1 MIKILILLKEYWVI
15 NLENRINK
23 IFSNLKSNNK
33 KAFISFT
40 TAGFPNEE
48 TSLEIIKSIADSGAD
63 IHEIS
68 FPHAEAQA
76 DGPIIQLAN
85 IESIKN
91 GINFEKVINIAKK
104 SREYNQDIGLVMMG
118 YLNNIF
124 IYGIDKFAKE
134 VSGIIDAVICVDLP
148 EDVIEE
154 SQLKEA
160 LKKENIALIKLVTP
174 TTSDERIQ
182 KLVKD
187 ADGFI
192 YSVNVAGITGVKSA
206 QIDKVNAQIS
216 RIKKYTDLPV
226 VSGFGIKTEEDV
238 RVFSKSNADG
248 IVIGSGIVEKIQ
260 EVSKKETNKNKIT
273 DFVREFC
280 SKLIKN
286 LNS

>member
-1 MIKILILLKEYWVI
+1 MI
-15 NLENRINK
+15 NLENRISK
-23 IFSNLKSNNK
+23 IFKNLKSENK

-40 TAGFPNEE
+40 TAGYPDED
-48 TSLEIIKSIADSGAD
+48 TSLEIIKSVADSGAN

-118 YLNNIF
+118 YLNNIY

-206 QIDKVNAQIS
+206 QIDMVNSQIS

-238 RVFSKSNADG
+238 KVFSKSNADG

-260 EVSKKETNKNKIT
+260 QVSKNETNKNKIA
-273 DFVREFC
+273 DFVKDFC
-280 SKLIKN
+280 SKLIIN

>member
-1 MIKILILLKEYWVI
+1 MT
-15 NLENRINK
+15 NLENRISK
-23 IFSNLKSNNK
+23 IFKNLKSENK

-40 TAGFPNEE
+40 TAGYPDED
-48 TSLEIIKSIADSGAD
+48 TSLEIIKSVADSGAN

-206 QIDKVNAQIS
+206 QIDMVNSQIS

-238 RVFSKSNADG
+238 KVFSKSNADG

-260 EVSKKETNKNKIT
+260 EVSKNETNKNKIA
-273 DFVREFC
+273 DFVKDFC
-280 SKLIKN
+280 SKLIIN

>member
-1 MIKILILLKEYWVI
+1 MI
-15 NLENRINK
+15 NLENRIDK
-23 IFSNLKSNNK
+23 IFKNLKSANK

-40 TAGFPNEE
+40 TAGFPEE
-48 TSLEIIKSIADSGAD
+48 DTSLEIIKSIADSGAH

-91 GINFEKVINIAKK
+91 GINFNKVINIAKEARK
-104 SREYNQDIGLVMMG
+104 YNQEIGLVMMG

-124 IYGIDKFAKE
+124 IYGIEKFAKD

-148 EDVIEE
+148 ADVIEE
-154 SQLKEA
+154 NELKEA
-160 LKKENIALIKLVTP
+160 LKKEDIALIKLITP
-174 TTSDERIQ
+174 TTSDDRIK
-182 KLVKD
+182 KLVAD
-187 ADGFI
+187 AEGFI

-206 QIDKVNAQIS
+206 EIDKVNAQIS

-226 VSGFGIKTEEDV
+226 VSGFGIKTPEDV
-238 RVFSKSNADG
+238 KNFSKSNADG
-248 IVIGSGIVEKIQ
+248 IVIGSAIVEKIQ
-260 EVSKKETNKNKIT
+260 EISKKSDDKHNIAKFIK
-273 DFVREFC
+273 DFCEEM
-280 SKLIKN
+280 IAN

>member
-1 MIKILILLKEYWVI
+1 MI
-15 NLENRINK
+15 NLENRIDK
-23 IFSNLKSNNK
+23 IFKNLKSVNK

-40 TAGFPNEE
+40 TAGFPEE
-48 TSLEIIKSIADSGAD
+48 NTSLEIIKSIADSGAH

-91 GINFEKVINIAKK
+91 GINFNKVISIA
-104 SREYNQDIGLVMMG
+104 REARKYNQEIGLVMMG

-124 IYGIDKFAKE
+124 VYGIEKFAKE

-148 EDVIEE
+148 TDVIEE
-154 SQLKEA
+154 NELKEA
-160 LKKENIALIKLVTP
+160 LKKENIALIKLITP
-174 TTSDERIQ
+174 TTSDDRIK
-182 KLVKD
+182 KLVAD
-187 ADGFI
+187 AEGFI

-206 QIDKVNAQIS
+206 EIDKVNAQIS

-226 VSGFGIKTEEDV
+226 VSGFGIKTPEDV
-238 RVFSKSNADG
+238 KNFYKSNADG
-248 IVIGSGIVEKIQ
+248 IVIGSAIVEKIQ
-260 EVSKKETNKNKIT
+260 EISKKSDDKHNIAKFIK
-273 DFVREFC
+273 DFCEEM
-280 SKLIKN
+280 IAN

>member
-1 MIKILILLKEYWVI
+1 MI
-15 NLENRINK
+15 NLENRIDK
-23 IFSNLKSNNK
+23 IFKNLKSANK

-40 TAGFPNEE
+40 TAGFPEE
-48 TSLEIIKSIADSGAD
+48 DTSLKIIKSIADSGAH

-91 GINFEKVINIAKK
+91 GINFNKVINIAKEARK
-104 SREYNQDIGLVMMG
+104 YNQEIGLVMMG

-124 IYGIDKFAKE
+124 IYGIEKFAKD

-148 EDVIEE
+148 ADVIEE
-154 SQLKEA
+154 NELKEA
-160 LKKENIALIKLVTP
+160 LKKENIALIKLITP
-174 TTSDERIQ
+174 TTSDDRIK
-182 KLVKD
+182 KLVAD
-187 ADGFI
+187 AEGFI

-206 QIDKVNAQIS
+206 EIDKVNAQIS

-226 VSGFGIKTEEDV
+226 VSGFGIKTPEDV
-238 RVFSKSNADG
+238 KNFSKSNADG
-248 IVIGSGIVEKIQ
+248 IVIGSAIVEKIQ
-260 EVSKKETNKNKIT
+260 EISKKSDDKHNIAKFIK
-273 DFVREFC
+273 DFCEEM
-280 SKLIKN
+280 IAN

>member
-1 MIKILILLKEYWVI
+1 VI
-15 NLENRINK
+15 NLENRIDK
-23 IFSNLKSNNK
+23 IFKNLKSANK

-40 TAGFPNEE
+40 TAGFPEE
-48 TSLEIIKSIADSGAD
+48 DASLEIIKSIADSGAH

-91 GINFEKVINIAKK
+91 GINFNKVINIAKEARK
-104 SREYNQDIGLVMMG
+104 YNQEIGLVMMG

-124 IYGIDKFAKE
+124 VYGIEKFAKE

-148 EDVIEE
+148 ADVIEE
-154 SQLKEA
+154 NELKEA
-160 LKKENIALIKLVTP
+160 LKKENIALIKLITP
-174 TTSDERIQ
+174 TTSDDRIK
-182 KLVKD
+182 KLVAD
-187 ADGFI
+187 AEGFI

-206 QIDKVNAQIS
+206 EIDKVNAQIS

-226 VSGFGIKTEEDV
+226 VSGFGIKTPEDV
-238 RVFSKSNADG
+238 KNFSKSNADG
-248 IVIGSGIVEKIQ
+248 IVIGSAIVEKIQ
-260 EVSKKETNKNKIT
+260 EISKKSDDKHNIAKFIK
-273 DFVREFC
+273 DFCEEM
-280 SKLIKN
+280 IAN

>member
-1 MIKILILLKEYWVI
+1 VI
-15 NLENRINK
+15 NLENRIDK
-23 IFSNLKSNNK
+23 IFKNLKSANK

-40 TAGFPNEE
+40 TAGFPEE
-48 TSLEIIKSIADSGAD
+48 DTSLEIIKSIADSGAH

-91 GINFEKVINIAKK
+91 GINFNKVINIAKEARK
-104 SREYNQDIGLVMMG
+104 HNQEIGLVMMG

-124 IYGIDKFAKE
+124 IYGIEKFANE

-148 EDVIEE
+148 ADVIEE
-154 SQLKEA
+154 NELKEA
-160 LKKENIALIKLVTP
+160 LKKENIALIKLITP
-174 TTSDERIQ
+174 TTSDDRIK
-182 KLVKD
+182 KLVAD
-187 ADGFI
+187 AEGFI

-206 QIDKVNAQIS
+206 EIDKVNAQIS

-226 VSGFGIKTEEDV
+226 VSGFGIKTPEDV
-238 RVFSKSNADG
+238 KNFSKSNADG
-248 IVIGSGIVEKIQ
+248 IVIGSAIVEKIQ
-260 EVSKKETNKNKIT
+260 EISKKSDDKHNIAKFIK
-273 DFVREFC
+273 DFCEEM
-280 SKLIKN
+280 IAN

>member
-1 MIKILILLKEYWVI
+1 MI
-15 NLENRINK
+15 NLENRIDK
-23 IFSNLKSNNK
+23 IFKNLKSANK

-40 TAGFPNEE
+40 TAGFPEE
-48 TSLEIIKSIADSGAD
+48 DTSLEIIKSIADSGAH

-91 GINFEKVINIAKK
+91 GINFNKVINIAKEARK
-104 SREYNQDIGLVMMG
+104 HNQEIGLVMMG

-124 IYGIDKFAKE
+124 VYGIEKFAKE

-148 EDVIEE
+148 ADVIEE
-154 SQLKEA
+154 NELKEA
-160 LKKENIALIKLVTP
+160 LKKENIAFIKLIKP
-174 TTSDERIQ
+174 TTSDDRIK
-182 KLVKD
+182 KLVAD
-187 ADGFI
+187 AEGFI

-206 QIDKVNAQIS
+206 EIDKVNAQIS

-226 VSGFGIKTEEDV
+226 VSGFGIKTPEDV
-238 RVFSKSNADG
+238 KNFSKSNADG
-248 IVIGSGIVEKIQ
+248 IVIGSAIVEKIQ
-260 EVSKKETNKNKIT
+260 EISKKSDDKHNIAKFIK
-273 DFVREFC
+273 DFCEEM
-280 SKLIKN
+280 IAN

>member
-1 MIKILILLKEYWVI
+1 MI
-15 NLENRINK
+15 NLENRIDK
-23 IFSNLKSNNK
+23 IFKNLKSVNK

-40 TAGFPNEE
+40 TAGFPEE
-48 TSLEIIKSIADSGAD
+48 DTSLEIIKSIADSGAH

-91 GINFEKVINIAKK
+91 GINFNKVINIAKEARK
-104 SREYNQDIGLVMMG
+104 YNQEIGLVMMG

-124 IYGIDKFAKE
+124 IYGIEKFAKE

-148 EDVIEE
+148 ADVIEE
-154 SQLKEA
+154 NELKEA
-160 LKKENIALIKLVTP
+160 LKKENIALIKLITP
-174 TTSDERIQ
+174 TTSDDRIK
-182 KLVKD
+182 KLVAD
-187 ADGFI
+187 AEGFI

-206 QIDKVNAQIS
+206 EIDKVNAQIS

-226 VSGFGIKTEEDV
+226 VSGFGIKTPEDV
-238 RVFSKSNADG
+238 KNFSKSNADG
-248 IVIGSGIVEKIQ
+248 IVIGSAIVEKIQ
-260 EVSKKETNKNKIT
+260 EISKKSDDKHNVAKFIK
-273 DFVREFC
+273 DFCEEM
-280 SKLIKN
+280 IAN

>member
-1 MIKILILLKEYWVI
+1 MI
-15 NLENRINK
+15 NLENRIDK
-23 IFSNLKSNNK
+23 IFKNLKSANK

-40 TAGFPNEE
+40 TAGFPEE
-48 TSLEIIKSIADSGAD
+48 DTSLEIIKSIADSGAH

-91 GINFEKVINIAKK
+91 GINFNKVINIAKEARK
-104 SREYNQDIGLVMMG
+104 YNQEIGLVMMG

-124 IYGIDKFAKE
+124 VYGIEKFAKE

-148 EDVIEE
+148 ADVIEE
-154 SQLKEA
+154 NELKEA
-160 LKKENIALIKLVTP
+160 LKKENIALIKLITP
-174 TTSDERIQ
+174 TTSDDRIK
-182 KLVKD
+182 KLVAD
-187 ADGFI
+187 AEGFI

-206 QIDKVNAQIS
+206 EIDKVNAQIS

-226 VSGFGIKTEEDV
+226 VSGFGIKTPEDV
-238 RVFSKSNADG
+238 KNFSKSNADG
-248 IVIGSGIVEKIQ
+248 IVIGSAIVEKIQ
-260 EVSKKETNKNKIT
+260 EISKKSDDKHNIAKFIK
-273 DFVREFC
+273 DFCEEM
-280 SKLIKN
+280 IAN

>member
-1 MIKILILLKEYWVI
+1 MI
-15 NLENRINK
+15 NLENRIDK
-23 IFSNLKSNNK
+23 IFKNLKSANK

-40 TAGFPNEE
+40 TAGFPEE
-48 TSLEIIKSIADSGAD
+48 DTSLEIIKSIADSGAH

-91 GINFEKVINIAKK
+91 GINFNKVISIA
-104 SREYNQDIGLVMMG
+104 REARKYNQEIGLVMMG

-124 IYGIDKFAKE
+124 IYGIEKFAKD

-148 EDVIEE
+148 ADVIEE
-154 SQLKEA
+154 NELKEA
-160 LKKENIALIKLVTP
+160 LKKENIALIKLITP
-174 TTSDERIQ
+174 TTSDDRIK
-182 KLVKD
+182 KLVAD
-187 ADGFI
+187 AEGFI

-206 QIDKVNAQIS
+206 EIDKVNAQIS

-226 VSGFGIKTEEDV
+226 VSGFGIKTPEDV
-238 RVFSKSNADG
+238 KNFSKSNADG
-248 IVIGSGIVEKIQ
+248 IVIGSAIVEKIQ
-260 EVSKKETNKNKIT
+260 EISKQSDDKHNIAKFIK
-273 DFVREFC
+273 DFCEEM
-280 SKLIKN
+280 IAN

>member
-1 MIKILILLKEYWVI
+1 MI
-15 NLENRINK
+15 NLENRIDK
-23 IFSNLKSNNK
+23 IFKNLKSANK

-40 TAGFPNEE
+40 TAGFPEE
-48 TSLEIIKSIADSGAD
+48 DTSLEIIKSIADSGAH

-91 GINFEKVINIAKK
+91 GINFNKVISIA
-104 SREYNQDIGLVMMG
+104 REARKYNQEIGLVMMG

-124 IYGIDKFAKE
+124 VYGIEKFAKD

-148 EDVIEE
+148 TDVIEE
-154 SQLKEA
+154 NELKEA
-160 LKKENIALIKLVTP
+160 LKKENIALIKLITP
-174 TTSDERIQ
+174 TTSDDRIK
-182 KLVKD
+182 KLVAD
-187 ADGFI
+187 AEGFI

-206 QIDKVNAQIS
+206 EIDKVNAQIS

-226 VSGFGIKTEEDV
+226 VSGFGIKTPEDV
-238 RVFSKSNADG
+238 KNFSKSNADG
-248 IVIGSGIVEKIQ
+248 IVIGSAIVEKIQ
-260 EVSKKETNKNKIT
+260 EISKKSDDKHNIAKFIK
-273 DFVREFC
+273 DFCEEM
-280 SKLIKN
+280 IAN

>member
-1 MIKILILLKEYWVI
+1 VI
-15 NLENRINK
+15 NLENRIDK
-23 IFSNLKSNNK
+23 IFKKLKSANK

-40 TAGFPNEE
+40 TAGFPEE
-48 TSLEIIKSIADSGAD
+48 DTSLEIIKSIADSGAH

-91 GINFEKVINIAKK
+91 GINFNKVINIAKEARK
-104 SREYNQDIGLVMMG
+104 YNQEIGLVMMG

-124 IYGIDKFAKE
+124 VYGIEKFAKE

-148 EDVIEE
+148 ADVIEE
-154 SQLKEA
+154 NELKEA
-160 LKKENIALIKLVTP
+160 LKKENIALIKLITP
-174 TTSDERIQ
+174 TTSDDRIK
-182 KLVKD
+182 KLVAD
-187 ADGFI
+187 AEGFI

-206 QIDKVNAQIS
+206 EIDKVNAQIS

-226 VSGFGIKTEEDV
+226 VSGFGIKTPEDV
-238 RVFSKSNADG
+238 KNFSKSNADG
-248 IVIGSGIVEKIQ
+248 IVIGSAIVEKIQ
-260 EVSKKETNKNKIT
+260 EISKKSDDKHNIAKFIK
-273 DFVREFC
+273 DFCEEM
-280 SKLIKN
+280 IAN

>member
-1 MIKILILLKEYWVI
+1 MI

-23 IFSNLKSNNK
+23 IFKNLKSANK

-40 TAGFPNEE
+40 TAGFPEE
-48 TSLEIIKSIADSGAD
+48 DTSLEIIKSIADSGAH

-91 GINFEKVINIAKK
+91 GINFNKVINIAIEARK
-104 SREYNQDIGLVMMG
+104 YNQEIGLVMMG

-124 IYGIDKFAKE
+124 VYGIKKFAKE

-148 EDVIEE
+148 ADVIEE
-154 SQLKEA
+154 NELKEA
-160 LKKENIALIKLVTP
+160 LKKENIALIKLITP
-174 TTSDERIQ
+174 TTSDDRIK
-182 KLVKD
+182 KLVAD
-187 ADGFI
+187 AEGFI

-206 QIDKVNAQIS
+206 EIDKVNAQIS

-226 VSGFGIKTEEDV
+226 VSGFGIKTPEDV
-238 RVFSKSNADG
+238 KNFSKSNADG
-248 IVIGSGIVEKIQ
+248 IVIGSAIVEKIQ
-260 EVSKKETNKNKIT
+260 EISKKSDDKHNIAKFIK
-273 DFVREFC
+273 DFCEEM
-280 SKLIKN
+280 IAN

>member
-1 MIKILILLKEYWVI
+1 VI
-15 NLENRINK
+15 NLENRIDK
-23 IFSNLKSNNK
+23 IFKNLKSANK

-40 TAGFPNEE
+40 TAGFPEE
-48 TSLEIIKSIADSGAD
+48 DTSLEIIKSIADSGAH

-91 GINFEKVINIAKK
+91 GINFNKVISIA
-104 SREYNQDIGLVMMG
+104 REARKYNQEIGLVMMG

-124 IYGIDKFAKE
+124 IYGIEKFAKD

-148 EDVIEE
+148 ADVIEE
-154 SQLKEA
+154 KELKEA
-160 LKKENIALIKLVTP
+160 LKKENIALIKLITP
-174 TTSDERIQ
+174 TTSDDRIK
-182 KLVKD
+182 KLVAD
-187 ADGFI
+187 AEGFI

-206 QIDKVNAQIS
+206 EIDKVNAQIS

-226 VSGFGIKTEEDV
+226 VSGFGIKTPEDV
-238 RVFSKSNADG
+238 KNFSKSNADG
-248 IVIGSGIVEKIQ
+248 IVIGSAIVEKIQ
-260 EVSKKETNKNKIT
+260 EISKKSDDKHNIAKFIK
-273 DFVREFC
+273 DFCEEM
-280 SKLIKN
+280 IAN

>member
-1 MIKILILLKEYWVI
+1 MI
-15 NLENRINK
+15 NLENRISK
-23 IFSNLKSNNK
+23 IFKNLKSENK

-40 TAGFPNEE
+40 TAGYPDED
-48 TSLEIIKSIADSGAD
+48 TSLEIIKSVADSGAN

-206 QIDKVNAQIS
+206 QIDIVNSQIS

-238 RVFSKSNADG
+238 KVFSKSNADG

-260 EVSKKETNKNKIT
+260 EVSKNETNKNKIA
-273 DFVREFC
+273 DFIKDFC
-280 SKLIKN
+280 SKLIIN

>member
-1 MIKILILLKEYWVI
+1 MI
-15 NLENRINK
+15 NLENRIDK
-23 IFSNLKSNNK
+23 IFKNLKSANK

-40 TAGFPNEE
+40 TAGFPEE
-48 TSLEIIKSIADSGAD
+48 DTSLEIIKSIADSGAH

-91 GINFEKVINIAKK
+91 GINFNKVISIARQARK
-104 SREYNQDIGLVMMG
+104 YNHEIGLVMMG

-124 IYGIDKFAKE
+124 IYGIEKFAKD

-148 EDVIEE
+148 ADVIEE
-154 SQLKEA
+154 KELKEA
-160 LKKENIALIKLVTP
+160 LKKENIALIKLITP
-174 TTSDERIQ
+174 TTSDDRIK
-182 KLVKD
+182 KLVAD
-187 ADGFI
+187 AEGFI

-206 QIDKVNAQIS
+206 EIDKVNAQIS

-226 VSGFGIKTEEDV
+226 VSGFGIKTPEDV
-238 RVFSKSNADG
+238 KNFSKSNADG
-248 IVIGSGIVEKIQ
+248 IVIGSAIVEKIQ
-260 EVSKKETNKNKIT
+260 EISKKSDDKHNIAKFIK
-273 DFVREFC
+273 DFCEEM
-280 SKLIKN
+280 IAN

>member
-1 MIKILILLKEYWVI
+1 MI
-15 NLENRINK
+15 NLENRIDK
-23 IFSNLKSNNK
+23 IFKNLKSANK

-40 TAGFPNEE
+40 TAGFPEE
-48 TSLEIIKSIADSGAD
+48 DTSLEIIKSIADSGAH

-91 GINFEKVINIAKK
+91 GINFNKVISIA
-104 SREYNQDIGLVMMG
+104 REARKYNQEIGLVMMG

-124 IYGIDKFAKE
+124 IYGIEKFAKE

-148 EDVIEE
+148 ADVIEE
-154 SQLKEA
+154 NELKEA
-160 LKKENIALIKLVTP
+160 LKKENIALIKLITP
-174 TTSDERIQ
+174 TTSDDRIK
-182 KLVKD
+182 KLVAD
-187 ADGFI
+187 AEGFI

-206 QIDKVNAQIS
+206 EIDKVNAQIS

-226 VSGFGIKTEEDV
+226 VSGFGIKTPEDV
-238 RVFSKSNADG
+238 KNFSKSNADG
-248 IVIGSGIVEKIQ
+248 IVIGSAIVEKIQ
-260 EVSKKETNKNKIT
+260 EVSKKSDDKHNVAKFIK
-273 DFVREFC
+273 DFCEEM
-280 SKLIKN
+280 IAN

>member
-1 MIKILILLKEYWVI
+1 MI
-15 NLENRINK
+15 NLENRIDK
-23 IFSNLKSNNK
+23 IFKNLKSVNK

-40 TAGFPNEE
+40 TAGFPEE
-48 TSLEIIKSIADSGAD
+48 DTSLEIIKSIADSGAH

-91 GINFEKVINIAKK
+91 GINFNKVINIAKEARK
-104 SREYNQDIGLVMMG
+104 YNQEIGLVMMG

-124 IYGIDKFAKE
+124 IYGIEKFAKD

-148 EDVIEE
+148 ADVIEE
-154 SQLKEA
+154 NELKEA
-160 LKKENIALIKLVTP
+160 LKKENIALIKLITP
-174 TTSDERIQ
+174 TTSDDRIK
-182 KLVKD
+182 KLVAD
-187 ADGFI
+187 AEGFI

-206 QIDKVNAQIS
+206 EIDKVNAQIS

-226 VSGFGIKTEEDV
+226 VSGFGIKTPEDV
-238 RVFSKSNADG
+238 KNFSKSNADG
-248 IVIGSGIVEKIQ
+248 IVIGSAIVEKIQ
-260 EVSKKETNKNKIT
+260 EISKKSDDKHNIAKFIK
-273 DFVREFC
+273 DFCEEM
-280 SKLIKN
+280 IAN

>member
-1 MIKILILLKEYWVI
+1 MI
-15 NLENRINK
+15 NLENRIDK
-23 IFSNLKSNNK
+23 IFKNLKSTNK

-40 TAGFPNEE
+40 TAGFPEE
-48 TSLEIIKSIADSGAD
+48 DTSLEIIKSIADSGAH

-91 GINFEKVINIAKK
+91 GINFNKVINIAKEARK
-104 SREYNQDIGLVMMG
+104 YNQEIGLVMMG

-124 IYGIDKFAKE
+124 VYGIEKFAKE

-148 EDVIEE
+148 ADVIEE
-154 SQLKEA
+154 NELKEA
-160 LKKENIALIKLVTP
+160 LKKENIALIKLITP
-174 TTSDERIQ
+174 TTSDDRIK
-182 KLVKD
+182 KLVAD
-187 ADGFI
+187 AEGFI

-206 QIDKVNAQIS
+206 EIDKVNAQIS

-226 VSGFGIKTEEDV
+226 VSGFGIKTPEDV
-238 RVFSKSNADG
+238 KNFSESNADG
-248 IVIGSGIVEKIQ
+248 IVIGSAIVEKIQ
-260 EVSKKETNKNKIT
+260 EISKKSDDKHNIAKFIK
-273 DFVREFC
+273 DFCEEM
-280 SKLIKN
+280 IAN

>member
-1 MIKILILLKEYWVI
+1 MI
-15 NLENRINK
+15 NLENRIDK
-23 IFSNLKSNNK
+23 IFKNLKSANK

-40 TAGFPNEE
+40 TAGFPEE
-48 TSLEIIKSIADSGAD
+48 DTSLEIIKSIADSGAH

-91 GINFEKVINIAKK
+91 GIDFNKVINIAKEARK
-104 SREYNQDIGLVMMG
+104 YNQEIGLVMMG

-124 IYGIDKFAKE
+124 IYGIEKFAKD

-148 EDVIEE
+148 SDVIEE
-154 SQLKEA
+154 KELKEA
-160 LKKENIALIKLVTP
+160 LKKENIALIKLITP
-174 TTSDERIQ
+174 TTSDDRIK
-182 KLVKD
+182 KLVAD
-187 ADGFI
+187 AEGFI

-206 QIDKVNAQIS
+206 EIDKVNAQIS

-226 VSGFGIKTEEDV
+226 VSGFGIKTPEDV
-238 RVFSKSNADG
+238 KNFSKSNADG
-248 IVIGSGIVEKIQ
+248 IVIGSAIVEKIQ
-260 EVSKKETNKNKIT
+260 EISRKSDDKHNVAKFIK
-273 DFVREFC
+273 DFCEEM
-280 SKLIKN
+280 IAN

>member
-1 MIKILILLKEYWVI
+1 MI
-15 NLENRINK
+15 NLENRIDK
-23 IFSNLKSNNK
+23 IFKNLKSANK

-40 TAGFPNEE
+40 TAGFPEE
-48 TSLEIIKSIADSGAD
+48 DTSLEIIKSIADSGAH

-91 GINFEKVINIAKK
+91 GINFNKVINIAKEARK
-104 SREYNQDIGLVMMG
+104 YNQEIGLVMMG

-124 IYGIDKFAKE
+124 VYGIEKFAKE

-148 EDVIEE
+148 ADVIEE
-154 SQLKEA
+154 NELKEA
-160 LKKENIALIKLVTP
+160 LKKENIALIKLITP
-174 TTSDERIQ
+174 TTSDDRIK
-182 KLVKD
+182 KLVAD
-187 ADGFI
+187 AEGFI

-206 QIDKVNAQIS
+206 EIDKVNAQIS

-226 VSGFGIKTEEDV
+226 VSGFGIKTPEDV
-238 RVFSKSNADG
+238 KNFSKSNADG
-248 IVIGSGIVEKIQ
+248 IVIGSAIVEKIQ
-260 EVSKKETNKNKIT
+260 EISKKSDDKHNVAKFIK
-273 DFVREFC
+273 DFCEEM
-280 SKLIKN
+280 IAN

>member
-1 MIKILILLKEYWVI
+1 MI
-15 NLENRINK
+15 NLENRIDK
-23 IFSNLKSNNK
+23 IFKNLKSANK

-40 TAGFPNEE
+40 TAGFPDED
-48 TSLEIIKSIADSGAD
+48 TSLEIIKSIADSGAH

-91 GINFEKVINIAKK
+91 GINFNKVINIAIEARK
-104 SREYNQDIGLVMMG
+104 YNQEIGLVMMG

-124 IYGIDKFAKE
+124 VYGIEKFAKE

-148 EDVIEE
+148 ADVIEE
-154 SQLKEA
+154 NELKEA
-160 LKKENIALIKLVTP
+160 LKKENIALIKLITP
-174 TTSDERIQ
+174 TTSDDRIK
-182 KLVKD
+182 KLVAD
-187 ADGFI
+187 AEGFI

-206 QIDKVNAQIS
+206 EIDKVNAQIS

-226 VSGFGIKTEEDV
+226 VSGFGIKTPEDV
-238 RVFSKSNADG
+238 KNFSKSNADG
-248 IVIGSGIVEKIQ
+248 IVIGSAIVEKIQ
-260 EVSKKETNKNKIT
+260 EISKKSDDKHNIAKFIK
-273 DFVREFC
+273 DFCEE
-280 SKLIKN
+280 LIAN

>member
-1 MIKILILLKEYWVI
+1 MI
-15 NLENRINK
+15 NLGNRIDK
-23 IFSNLKSNNK
+23 IFKNLKSANK

-40 TAGFPNEE
+40 TAGFPEE
-48 TSLEIIKSIADSGAD
+48 NTSLEVIKSISDSGAH

-91 GINFEKVINIAKK
+91 GINFNKVISIA
-104 SREYNQDIGLVMMG
+104 REARKYNQEIGLVMMG

-124 IYGIDKFAKE
+124 VYGIEKFAKE

-148 EDVIEE
+148 ADVIEE
-154 SQLKEA
+154 NELKEA
-160 LKKENIALIKLVTP
+160 LKKENIALIKLITP
-174 TTSDERIQ
+174 TTSDDRIK
-182 KLVKD
+182 KLVAD
-187 ADGFI
+187 AEGFI

-206 QIDKVNAQIS
+206 EIDKVNAQIS

-226 VSGFGIKTEEDV
+226 VSGFGIKTPEDV
-238 RVFSKSNADG
+238 KNFSKSNADG
-248 IVIGSGIVEKIQ
+248 IVIGSAIVEKIQ
-260 EVSKKETNKNKIT
+260 EISKKSDDKHNIAKFIK
-273 DFVREFC
+273 DFCEEM
-280 SKLIKN
+280 IAN

>member
-1 MIKILILLKEYWVI
+1 MI
-15 NLENRINK
+15 NLENRIDK
-23 IFSNLKSNNK
+23 IFKNLKSANK

-40 TAGFPNEE
+40 TAGFPEE
-48 TSLEIIKSIADSGAD
+48 DTSLEIIKSIADSGAH

-91 GINFEKVINIAKK
+91 GINFNKVINIAKEARK
-104 SREYNQDIGLVMMG
+104 YNQEIGLVMMG

-124 IYGIDKFAKE
+124 IYGIEKFAKD

-148 EDVIEE
+148 ADVIEE
-154 SQLKEA
+154 NELKEA
-160 LKKENIALIKLVTP
+160 LKKENIALIKLITP
-174 TTSDERIQ
+174 TTSDDRIK
-182 KLVKD
+182 KLVAD
-187 ADGFI
+187 AEGFI

-206 QIDKVNAQIS
+206 EIDKVNAQIS

-226 VSGFGIKTEEDV
+226 VSGFGIKTPEDV
-238 RVFSKSNADG
+238 KNFSKSNADG
-248 IVIGSGIVEKIQ
+248 IVIGSAIVEKIQ
-260 EVSKKETNKNKIT
+260 EISKKSDDKHNIAKFIK
-273 DFVREFC
+273 DFCEEM
-280 SKLIKN
+280 IAN

>member
-1 MIKILILLKEYWVI
+1 MI
-15 NLENRINK
+15 NLENRIDK
-23 IFSNLKSNNK
+23 IFKNLKSANK

-40 TAGFPNEE
+40 TAGFPEE
-48 TSLEIIKSIADSGAD
+48 DTSLEIIKSIADSGAH

-91 GINFEKVINIAKK
+91 GINFNKVINIAKEARK
-104 SREYNQDIGLVMMG
+104 YNQEIGLVMMG

-124 IYGIDKFAKE
+124 VYGIEKFAKE

-148 EDVIEE
+148 ADVIEE
-154 SQLKEA
+154 NELKEA
-160 LKKENIALIKLVTP
+160 LKKENIALIKLITP
-174 TTSDERIQ
+174 TTSDDRIK
-182 KLVKD
+182 KLVAD
-187 ADGFI
+187 AEGFI

-206 QIDKVNAQIS
+206 EIDKVNTQIS

-226 VSGFGIKTEEDV
+226 VSGFGIKTPEDV
-238 RVFSKSNADG
+238 KNFSKSNADG
-248 IVIGSGIVEKIQ
+248 IVIGSAIVEKIQ
-260 EVSKKETNKNKIT
+260 EISKKSDDKHNIAKFIKDFCEEMIT
-273 DFVREFC
+273 
-280 SKLIKN
+280 N

>member
-1 MIKILILLKEYWVI
+1 MI

-23 IFSNLKSNNK
+23 IFKNLKSANK

-40 TAGFPNEE
+40 TAGFPEE
-48 TSLEIIKSIADSGAD
+48 DTSLEIIKSIADSGAH

-91 GINFEKVINIAKK
+91 GINFNKVINIAIEARK
-104 SREYNQDIGLVMMG
+104 YNQEIGLVMMG

-124 IYGIDKFAKE
+124 IYGIEKFAKD

-148 EDVIEE
+148 ADVIEE
-154 SQLKEA
+154 NELKEA
-160 LKKENIALIKLVTP
+160 LKKENIALIKLITP
-174 TTSDERIQ
+174 TTSDDRIK
-182 KLVKD
+182 KLVAD
-187 ADGFI
+187 AEGFI

-206 QIDKVNAQIS
+206 EIDKVNAQIS

-226 VSGFGIKTEEDV
+226 VSGFGIKTPEDV
-238 RVFSKSNADG
+238 KNFSKSNADG
-248 IVIGSGIVEKIQ
+248 IVIGSAIVEKIQ
-260 EVSKKETNKNKIT
+260 EISKKSDDKHNIAKFIK
-273 DFVREFC
+273 DFCEEMI
-280 SKLIKN
+280 SN

>member
-1 MIKILILLKEYWVI
+1 MI
-15 NLENRINK
+15 NLENRIEK
-23 IFSNLKSNNK
+23 IFKNLKSANK

-40 TAGFPNEE
+40 TAGFPEE
-48 TSLEIIKSIADSGAD
+48 DTSLEIIKSIADSGAH

-91 GINFEKVINIAKK
+91 GINFNKVINIAKETRK
-104 SREYNQDIGLVMMG
+104 YNQEIGLVMMG

-124 IYGIDKFAKE
+124 VYGIEKFAKE

-148 EDVIEE
+148 ADVIEE
-154 SQLKEA
+154 NELKEA
-160 LKKENIALIKLVTP
+160 LKKENIALIKLITP
-174 TTSDERIQ
+174 TTSDDRIK
-182 KLVKD
+182 KLVAD
-187 ADGFI
+187 AEGFI

-206 QIDKVNAQIS
+206 EIDKVNAQIS

-226 VSGFGIKTEEDV
+226 VSGFGIKTPEDV
-238 RVFSKSNADG
+238 KNFSKSNADG
-248 IVIGSGIVEKIQ
+248 IVIGSAIVEKIQ
-260 EVSKKETNKNKIT
+260 EISKKSDDKHNIAKFIK
-273 DFVREFC
+273 DFCEEM
-280 SKLIKN
+280 IAN

>member
-1 MIKILILLKEYWVI
+1 MT
-15 NLENRINK
+15 NLENRISK
-23 IFSNLKSNNK
+23 IFKNLKSENK

-40 TAGFPNEE
+40 TAGYPDED
-48 TSLEIIKSIADSGAD
+48 TSLEIIKSVADSGVN

-160 LKKENIALIKLVTP
+160 LKRENIALIKLVTP

-206 QIDKVNAQIS
+206 QIDMVNSQIS

-260 EVSKKETNKNKIT
+260 EVSKYETNKNKIA
-273 DFVREFC
+273 DFVKDFC
-280 SKLIKN
+280 SKLIIN

>member
-1 MIKILILLKEYWVI
+1 MI
-15 NLENRINK
+15 NLENRIDK
-23 IFSNLKSNNK
+23 IFKNLKSANK

-40 TAGFPNEE
+40 TAGFPEE
-48 TSLEIIKSIADSGAD
+48 DASLEIIKSIADSGAH

-91 GINFEKVINIAKK
+91 GINFNKVINIAKEARK
-104 SREYNQDIGLVMMG
+104 YNQEIGLVMMG

-124 IYGIDKFAKE
+124 VYGIEKFAKE

-148 EDVIEE
+148 ADVIEE
-154 SQLKEA
+154 NELKEA
-160 LKKENIALIKLVTP
+160 LKKENIALIKLITP
-174 TTSDERIQ
+174 TTSDDRIK
-182 KLVKD
+182 KLVAD
-187 ADGFI
+187 AEGFI

-206 QIDKVNAQIS
+206 EIDKVNAQIS

-226 VSGFGIKTEEDV
+226 VSGFGIKTPEDV
-238 RVFSKSNADG
+238 KNFSKSNADG
-248 IVIGSGIVEKIQ
+248 IVIGSAIVEKIQ
-260 EVSKKETNKNKIT
+260 EISKKSDDKHNIAKFIK
-273 DFVREFC
+273 DFCEEM
-280 SKLIKN
+280 IAN

>member
-1 MIKILILLKEYWVI
+1 MI
-15 NLENRINK
+15 NLENRIDK
-23 IFSNLKSNNK
+23 IFKNLKSANK

-40 TAGFPNEE
+40 TAGFPEE
-48 TSLEIIKSIADSGAD
+48 DTSLEIIKSIADSGAH

-91 GINFEKVINIAKK
+91 GINFNKVINIAKEARK
-104 SREYNQDIGLVMMG
+104 YNQEIGLVMMG

-124 IYGIDKFAKE
+124 VYGIEKFAKE

-148 EDVIEE
+148 ADVIEE
-154 SQLKEA
+154 NELKEA
-160 LKKENIALIKLVTP
+160 LKKENIALIKLITP
-174 TTSDERIQ
+174 TTSDDRIK
-182 KLVKD
+182 KLVAD
-187 ADGFI
+187 AEGFI

-206 QIDKVNAQIS
+206 EIDKVNVQIS

-226 VSGFGIKTEEDV
+226 VSGFGIKTPEDV
-238 RVFSKSNADG
+238 KNFSKSNADG
-248 IVIGSGIVEKIQ
+248 IVIGSAIVEKIQ
-260 EVSKKETNKNKIT
+260 EISKKSDDKHNIAKFIK
-273 DFVREFC
+273 DFCEEM
-280 SKLIKN
+280 IAN

>member
-1 MIKILILLKEYWVI
+1 MI
-15 NLENRINK
+15 NLENRIDK
-23 IFSNLKSNNK
+23 IFKNLKSANK

-40 TAGFPNEE
+40 TAGFPEE
-48 TSLEIIKSIADSGAD
+48 DTSLKIIKSIADSGAH

-91 GINFEKVINIAKK
+91 GINFNKVISIA
-104 SREYNQDIGLVMMG
+104 REARKYNQEIGLVMMG

-124 IYGIDKFAKE
+124 IYGIEKFAKD

-148 EDVIEE
+148 SDVIEE
-154 SQLKEA
+154 KELKEA
-160 LKKENIALIKLVTP
+160 LKKENIALIKLITP
-174 TTSDERIQ
+174 TTSDDRIK
-182 KLVKD
+182 KLVAD
-187 ADGFI
+187 AEGFI

-206 QIDKVNAQIS
+206 EIDKVNAQIS

-226 VSGFGIKTEEDV
+226 VSGFGIKTPEDV
-238 RVFSKSNADG
+238 KNFSKSNADG
-248 IVIGSGIVEKIQ
+248 IVIGSAIVEKIQ
-260 EVSKKETNKNKIT
+260 EISKKSDDKHNIAKFIK
-273 DFVREFC
+273 DFCEEM
-280 SKLIKN
+280 IAN

>member
-1 MIKILILLKEYWVI
+1 VI
-15 NLENRINK
+15 NLENRIDK
-23 IFSNLKSNNK
+23 IFKNLKSANK

-40 TAGFPNEE
+40 TAGFPEE
-48 TSLEIIKSIADSGAD
+48 DTSLEIIKSIADSGAH

-91 GINFEKVINIAKK
+91 GINFNKVISIA
-104 SREYNQDIGLVMMG
+104 REARKYNQEIGLVMMG

-124 IYGIDKFAKE
+124 IYGIEKFAKD

-148 EDVIEE
+148 ADVIEE
-154 SQLKEA
+154 NELKEA
-160 LKKENIALIKLVTP
+160 LKKENIALIKLITP
-174 TTSDERIQ
+174 TTSDDRIK
-182 KLVKD
+182 KLVAD
-187 ADGFI
+187 AEGFI

-206 QIDKVNAQIS
+206 EIDKVNAQIS

-226 VSGFGIKTEEDV
+226 VSGFGIKTPEDV
-238 RVFSKSNADG
+238 KNFSKSNADG
-248 IVIGSGIVEKIQ
+248 IVIGSAIVEKIQ
-260 EVSKKETNKNKIT
+260 EISKKSDDKHNIAKFIK
-273 DFVREFC
+273 DFCEEM
-280 SKLIKN
+280 IAN

>member
-1 MIKILILLKEYWVI
+1 MI
-15 NLENRINK
+15 NLENRIDK
-23 IFSNLKSNNK
+23 IFKNLKSANK

-40 TAGFPNEE
+40 TAGFPEE
-48 TSLEIIKSIADSGAD
+48 DTSLEIIKSIADSGAH

-91 GINFEKVINIAKK
+91 GINFNKVINIAIEARK
-104 SREYNQDIGLVMMG
+104 YNQEIGLVMMG

-124 IYGIDKFAKE
+124 IYGIEKFAKD

-148 EDVIEE
+148 ADVIEE
-154 SQLKEA
+154 NELKEA
-160 LKKENIALIKLVTP
+160 LKKENIALIKLITP
-174 TTSDERIQ
+174 TTSDDRIK
-182 KLVKD
+182 KLVAD
-187 ADGFI
+187 AEGFI

-206 QIDKVNAQIS
+206 EIDKVNAQIS

-226 VSGFGIKTEEDV
+226 VSGFGIKTPEDV
-238 RVFSKSNADG
+238 KNFSKSNADG
-248 IVIGSGIVEKIQ
+248 IVIGSAIVEKIQ
-260 EVSKKETNKNKIT
+260 EISKKSDDKHNIAKFIK
-273 DFVREFC
+273 DFCEEM
-280 SKLIKN
+280 IAN

>member
-1 MIKILILLKEYWVI
+1 MI
-15 NLENRINK
+15 NLENRISK
-23 IFSNLKSNNK
+23 IFKNLKSENK

-40 TAGFPNEE
+40 TAGYPDED
-48 TSLEIIKSIADSGAD
+48 TSLEIIKSVADSGAN

-104 SREYNQDIGLVMMG
+104 SREYNHDIGLVMMG

-206 QIDKVNAQIS
+206 QIDMVNSQIS

-238 RVFSKSNADG
+238 KVFSKSNADG

-260 EVSKKETNKNKIT
+260 EVSKNETNKNKIA
-273 DFVREFC
+273 DFVKDFC
-280 SKLIKN
+280 SKLIIN

>member
-1 MIKILILLKEYWVI
+1 M
-15 NLENRINK
+15 ENRISK
-23 IFSNLKSNNK
+23 IFKNLKLENK

-40 TAGFPNEE
+40 TAGYPDED
-48 TSLEIIKSIADSGAD
+48 TSLEIIKSVADSGAN

-206 QIDKVNAQIS
+206 QIDMVNSQIS

-238 RVFSKSNADG
+238 KVFSKSNADG

-260 EVSKKETNKNKIT
+260 EVSKNETNKNKIA
-273 DFVREFC
+273 DFVRDFC
-280 SKLIKN
+280 SKLIIN

>member
-1 MIKILILLKEYWVI
+1 MI
-15 NLENRINK
+15 NLENRIDK
-23 IFSNLKSNNK
+23 IFKNLKSANK

-40 TAGFPNEE
+40 TAGFPEE
-48 TSLEIIKSIADSGAD
+48 DTSLEIIKSIADSGAH

-91 GINFEKVINIAKK
+91 GINFNKVINIAKEARK
-104 SREYNQDIGLVMMG
+104 YNQEIGLVMMG

-124 IYGIDKFAKE
+124 VYGIEKFAKE

-148 EDVIEE
+148 ADVIEE
-154 SQLKEA
+154 NELKEA
-160 LKKENIALIKLVTP
+160 LKKENIALIKLITP
-174 TTSDERIQ
+174 TTSDDRIK
-182 KLVKD
+182 KLVAD
-187 ADGFI
+187 AEGFI

-206 QIDKVNAQIS
+206 EIDKVNAQIS

-226 VSGFGIKTEEDV
+226 VSGFGIKTPEDV
-238 RVFSKSNADG
+238 KNFSKSNADG
-248 IVIGSGIVEKIQ
+248 IVIGSAIVEKIQ
-260 EVSKKETNKNKIT
+260 EISKQSDDKHNIAKFIKDFCEEMIT
-273 DFVREFC
+273 
-280 SKLIKN
+280 N